1 MDKVVVIVVE
11 LWIAAVVAED
21 MCIALVD
28 RMCEDIDRIV
38 AVVVADMVEMW
49 VAMVFD
55 MVDRVFVQHLV
66 VVVLRNNLAADMP
79 SVAVIHMA
87 MVA

>member
-1 MDKVVVIVVE
+1 MIVVE
-11 LWIAAVVAED
+11 LWIAAVVVED

-66 VVVLRNNLAADMP
+66 VVVSQNNLAADMP
-79 SVAVIHMA
+79 FVAVIRMA

>member
-11 LWIAAVVAED
+11 LWIAAVVVED

-38 AVVVADMVEMW
+38 AVV
-49 VAMVFD
+49 FD

-66 VVVLRNNLAADMP
+66 VVVSQNNLAADMP

>member
-11 LWIAAVVAED
+11 LWIAAVVVED

-38 AVVVADMVEMW
+38 AV
-49 VAMVFD
+49 VFD